1 MSDQDIHDYLYWCAE
16 RYLSYRPRTEF
27 ELRRYLKRKLH
38 SRDIIDADDQEPF
51 LNATIKKLA
60 EEGHINDEKFLKMFV
75 DDRQYFRP
83 RGKRR
88 LVLELKQK
96 GVAEPL
102 IEDYFSGHTLDE
114 VALITTILQKK
125 FFFLNIKDASDLD
138 PKTMKKITDHLL
150 RRGFSYSDIKLA
162 IEEFVKKK

>member
-38 SRDIIDADDQEPF
+38 SRDITDADEQEPF
-51 LNATIKKLA
+51 LNTAINKLA
-60 EEGHINDEKFLKMFV
+60 EEGYINDEKFLKMFV

-102 IEDYFSGHTLDE
+102 IENYFSDNNIDE
-114 VALITTILQKK
+114 LPLIANIIQKK
-125 FFFLNIKDASDLD
+125 FFFLNIKDASELD
-138 PKTMKKITDHLL
+138 PKTMKKLTDHLL

-162 IEEFVKKK
+162 IEEFDKKK